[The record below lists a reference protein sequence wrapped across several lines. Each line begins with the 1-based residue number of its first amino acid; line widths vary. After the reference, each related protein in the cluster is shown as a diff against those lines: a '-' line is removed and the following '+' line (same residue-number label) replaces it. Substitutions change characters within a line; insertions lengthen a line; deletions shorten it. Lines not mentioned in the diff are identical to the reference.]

1 LTAVATAPAG
11 TASVTADPGGT
22 TTNAVT
28 ECDGG
33 RKVLP
38 RQRQGAILDELR
50 ARGEVDIAALA
61 LRLGVSEATVR
72 RDLGVLARQ
81 GHPVP
86 LRRAAAP
93 TPRTAP
99 PGTAARP
106 QAEQE
111 AIAAAAA
118 GQARPDMTIGL
129 SGGATVHKLATHL
142 RELPG
147 LTVVTNSLTTA
158 TILTRSGRGRARP
171 TVILTGGYRTPDND
185 LLHGPVSALVLRSMR
200 LELAFLDCAGL
211 DGPNGASTDSL
222 ADSDTRRALVQAA
235 ARTCVLATAA
245 QCGRT
250 ALSVFAGPDE
260 IDFIVTA
267 AAGDPSPA
275 QRSVLRQAGGAVCV
289 DLGTAD

>member
-1 LTAVATAPAG
+1 MTATATGRVAAAPDA
-11 TASVTADPGGT
+11 TTPGGT
-22 TTNAVT
+22 TTRAVT

-50 ARGEVDIAALA
+50 ARGEVDIGALA

-86 LRRAAAP
+86 LRRTTAP
-93 TPRTAP
+93 TPRPTP
-99 PGTAARP
+99 SGTARP

-118 GQARPDMTIGL
+118 GRARPDMTIGL
-129 SGGATVHKLATHL
+129 SGGAAVQKLAVHL

-147 LTVVTNSLTTA
+147 LTVVTNSLVTA

-235 ARTCVLATAA
+235 AHTCVLATAA

-260 IDFIVTA
+260 IDFVVTA
-267 AAGDPSPA
+267 SSGAPSPA
-275 QRSVLRQAGGAVCV
+275 QRAVLRQARGALCV
-289 DLGTAD
+289 DLGVS